1 MSDNFEKYIRANK
14 ASFDD
19 KEPSEKVWNKIDS
32 ELSVS
37 IKNYNW
43 IWKVAATLFFCT
55 TVYLFFQK
63 AENKSELLAHKEK
76 ISGDFVDIESY
87 YFQIISDKRDLIYEF
102 DTQESAMEVDFEQ
115 DLQKLDAMYQVLKEE
130 LKTNPSKKVVDALIL
145 NMLVRIDV
153 LNEKIDELEKSELVE
168 DDDTGAPKDDASV

>member
-1 MSDNFEKYIRANK
+1 MSDNFDKYIRSNK
-14 ASFDD
+14 SEFDD
-19 KEPSEKVWNKIDS
+19 KQPSDKVWNKIASD
-32 ELSVS
+32 LSVDGR
-37 IKNYNW
+37 NYNW
-43 IWKVAATLFFCT
+43 VWKVAATLFFCT

-63 AENKSELLAHKEK
+63 TEGKQELMAHKGQ
-76 ISGDFVDIESY
+76 ISEDFVDIESY

-102 DTQESAMEVDFEQ
+102 DTQETPIEVDFEQ

-153 LNEKIDELEKSELVE
+153 LNEKIDELEKNEQMEEEAQSSSEDVS
-168 DDDTGAPKDDASV
+168 A

>member
-1 MSDNFEKYIRANK
+1 MSDNFDKYIKSNK
-14 ASFDD
+14 EAFDD
-19 KEPSEKVWNKIDS
+19 KKPSDRLWSKIDAD
-32 ELSVS
+32 LSGGS
-37 IKNYNW
+37 RNFNW
-43 IWKVAATLFFCT
+43 VWKVAATLFFCT

-63 AENKSELLAHKEK
+63 AENKGELLAHKEK

-102 DTQESAMEVDFEQ
+102 DTQESPIEVDFEQ

-130 LKTNPSKKVVDALIL
+130 LKVNPSKKVVDALIL

-153 LNEKIDELEKSELVE
+153 LNEKIEDLETSEVE
-168 DDDTGAPKDDASV
+168 QKTQISEEDASV